1 MTKIYLWVKDEGWKE
16 FELHSDECKAQ
27 LKENHIIIGNSA
39 EIGNSAVIGNS
50 AEIGNS
56 AIIGNSAEIGDS
68 AKIGN
73 YAIIGD
79 SAEIGDS
86 AKIGNSAI
94 IGDDAIIGNYAII
107 GNFAKIGNY
116 AKIGNSAIIGDFA
129 EIGDSAEILKT
140 LFITGTK
147 HSVNW
152 WGTGIINIGCHK
164 NTIEY
169 WLENY
174 YRIGKLEG
182 YSEIEIEEYKSY
194 ILICEQLQKS
204 VKL

>member
-27 LKENHIIIGNSA
+27 LKENHIIIGT
-39 EIGNSAVIGNS
+39 
-50 AEIGNS
+50 
-56 AIIGNSAEIGDS
+56 
-68 AKIGN
+68 
-73 YAIIGD
+73 
-79 SAEIGDS
+79 
-86 AKIGNSAI
+86 
-94 IGDDAIIGNYAII
+94 
-107 GNFAKIGNY
+107 
-116 AKIGNSAIIGDFA
+116 SAIIGDFA
-129 EIGDSAEILKT
+129 KIWNSAKIGDFAIIGTSAKILKT

-147 HSVNW
+147 HPINW

-194 ILICEQLQKS
+194 ILFCEQLQKS
-204 VKL
+204 MK